1 MFESRIS
8 RERRT
13 IEAMIR
19 LYCRDLHRKSSELCA
34 ECKELSE
41 YAGRKLDECP
51 FREEKQTCNKCIV
64 HCYSTEMRKKIRDVM
79 RYAGPRM
86 LRRHPILAIR
96 HMIDEFRGK
105 AGA

>member
-19 LYCRDLHRKSSELCA
+19 LYCHDLHATRVELCP
-34 ECKELSE
+34 ECRELRE
-41 YAGRKLDECP
+41 YADRKLDDCP
-51 FREEKQTCNKCIV
+51 FREEKPTCNQCIV
-64 HCYSTEMRKKIRDVM
+64 HCYSAEMRNRIKDVM

-96 HMIDEFRGK
+96 HIIDEFRGK
-105 AGA
+105 AGK